1 MKRYPKLVSIIVVLA
16 LLVTAGVVF
25 MIRQHHSASSPINP
39 ATYVTSLP
47 KIGNPVPVFALPR
60 YPDRKTISISDYKG
74 KPIFINF
81 WASWCDPCK
90 QETPDL
96 VKAYAQYGKTV
107 NFVGVNLTSADSVVD
122 AKKFIHQ
129 YGIKY
134 TVLLDV
140 AGNVAKQ
147 YGIVGIPTSV
157 FVNREGEIT
166 TIYMGAIPPQTLSKD
181 LKSIS

>member
-16 LLVTAGVVF
+16 LFVTAGMVF
-25 MIRQHHSASSPINP
+25 MIRQHRSTAMPLNP
-39 ATYVTSLP
+39 ATYVTTLP

-60 YPDRKTISISDYKG
+60 YPDRKVISISDYKG
-74 KPIFINF
+74 KPMFINF

-96 VKAYAQYGKTV
+96 VKAYAKYGSKV
-107 NFVGVNLTSADSVVD
+107 NFIGVNLTSADSVAD
-122 AKKFIHQ
+122 ATKFINQ

-134 TVLLDV
+134 TVLLDT
-140 AGNVAKQ
+140 AGQVAKQ

-157 FVNREGEIT
+157 FVDREGKIT
-166 TIYMGAIPPQTLSKD
+166 TIYMGAIPTQVLSQD